1 MELEAHLDS
10 AVEPRCFYP
19 VMQNIIFPGSLLA
32 GFECSTHRRLDG
44 RRLDMIAATEHD
56 RFARADYAR
65 LAASGIG
72 IAREGLR
79 WHLIE
84 QKPAVYDFASALD
97 QLRAAEEH
105 KIRVIWDLFHYGLPD
120 HIDIFS
126 KAFVERFANF
136 SEAFARF
143 HIAETG
149 RAPWIVA
156 INEISFFSWIAGD
169 VGQFFPYAQ
178 ERAPALKRNLVRAA
192 AAAIRV
198 VKDCAPGT
206 VSMTSEPLVHV
217 TCRPEEPW
225 NSTLAAAYN
234 EAQFEAVDMLLGN
247 RAPEL
252 GGSPDLVDLVGL
264 NYYPHNQWTYPD
276 REMIAPGDEGYKELS
291 ALLHDAQTKLAK
303 PLFISETGTE
313 GDERARWFGEIMSQC
328 KAARGAG
335 VDLRGVCIYPIL
347 NHPGWDDE
355 RHCPNGLWGYAD
367 ATGARDVEHALLE
380 AVRSVPGERR
390 STASA

>member
-1 MELEAHLDS
+1 
-10 AVEPRCFYP
+10 
-19 VMQNIIFPGSLLA
+19 MQNIIFPGSLLA